1 MSSARLRLALALLA
15 VAAAL
20 LFLVRPPAA
29 PETRPPAAAS
39 SATAAPTPAAVSTPA
54 PHAAA
59 AAPVTDPSPDAPS
72 LTRLAYSQAWD
83 GPLPPAMAAFR
94 AWTQRH
100 RTAPSLPAR
109 LALEPEGVAL
119 ARARRAEMRE
129 LIVRDPARAL
139 AVTVPATVRQ
149 SLPTAVLT
157 ELETRHAGRGDYAL
171 QASSPA
177 PGEPPHGPALRRI
190 VFLGGVTFTAHTY
203 GRRTGQLTEEGASLH
218 GIALDRALALHESP
232 VRLLEPGEIPG
243 AAAEPAC
250 IGCAALLPP
259 DDATTGVNLVELD
272 TVAAEGRI
280 LRVHPA
286 ELAALEARAI
296 AAEDA
301 PGPRVA
307 PLASLPTVS
316 PADLPSPTSAVP
328 PPRAADAPTPH
339 TVGTKQIL
347 VIRTDFS
354 DFPGE
359 PISEAAA
366 TTLMD
371 GAVKTQLEDMS
382 YGLTSSSVTVSSKT
396 YRLPRTGAS
405 YATTN
410 DRNPLHADARTLA
423 AADYTLS
430 TYDRIIVLFPNIGT
444 TRVPG
449 SQITFGGL
457 ANVVGTNAWINGP
470 NSFGLATLVHEL
482 GHTYGLLH
490 ANLWRVRDGNAL
502 SADGNTLEYGD
513 PFDLMGSSSATGV
526 TRDARHHFSMWGK
539 NRLGWL
545 PDDAV
550 TTVTRSGI
558 YRVHR
563 FDARNAP
570 RNQPL
575 ALRVFRDGVRWY
587 WIGLRQNFA
596 TGTLRADGAY
606 VIWGHNQRL
615 QTQLLD
621 LNTPGGTGTA
631 NGTGDAALPVGATFR
646 DPQYGIALRTV
657 ARGGEAP
664 SEWLDIEVTLPDLPR
679 NVVTAWGREGST
691 FYDTET
697 GEDLVP
703 APETNVPMNLENVKA
718 IAAGDLHAL
727 ALRHDGT
734 VVAWGSNA
742 NGQTTVPA
750 GLADVVAI
758 AAGGHV
764 SGAVLADG
772 TVRLWGPA
780 ASGILTPPASVRDIR
795 QLAIGSSTALGIY
808 HALALRA
815 DGTIV
820 AWGDNTRGQATV
832 PTTVT
837 RASAIA
843 ASDRL
848 SVALR
853 PDGTVVRWGTT
864 FADAVPFPA
873 NLSDVTAIASSGN
886 AAHVLA
892 LKRDGTVVGWGV
904 NLNNRATP
912 PAGLTDVVALAAGA
926 AHSLALKRDGT
937 VVAWGNTA
945 LGRTA
950 IPPSLPAV
958 RAIAAS
964 GGASFALVG
973 TPAGFSVQPQSQTV
987 AAGGSATFRTEVT
1000 GATGTVGYQWR
1011 RNGIALAGAT
1021 AATLTIPRVSAIDI
1035 GTYDVV
1041 VATGGG
1047 TIASATARLSVP
1059 GASAADL
1066 GRIAN
1071 LSIRTAAGTGDST
1084 LIVGVGIGGP
1094 NTGGPKAVLLRGVGP
1109 TLAAFGV
1116 GGALADPV
1124 MTVFQGTTQVAANDD
1139 WAGGFDFA
1147 TLGAF
1152 AFSGANPRDAALYN
1166 PAAASGSYSIQIVGK
1181 NNATGIALAEVY
1193 DATPPASFTT
1203 ATPRLVNVSARTQ
1216 VGTGENILIA
1226 GFVVAG
1232 TSPVRVLVRAIG
1244 PTLAA
1249 FGVGGTL
1256 ADPRLELLNAAGTR
1270 VAENDNWGGSIDL
1283 KAAFAAVGAFALT
1296 PDNSRDAAVLVSLPP
1311 GTYTA
1316 QISGVGATSG
1326 VALVEVYE
1334 IP

>member
-1 MSSARLRLALALLA
+1 MSSARLRLALALSALA
-15 VAAAL
+15 TAL
-20 LFLVRPPAA
+20 LFLVRAPTA
-29 PETRPPAAAS
+29 PENAPPPPS
-39 SATAAPTPAAVSTPA
+39 SAGAPAVPAAAVSTPA
-54 PHAAA
+54 PHAGP
-59 AAPVTDPSPDAPS
+59 AAPAAIAPDPAAPS
-72 LTRLAYSQAWD
+72 LARLAYSQSWD

-100 RTAPSLPAR
+100 RAAPSLPAR
-109 LALEPEGVAL
+109 LALEPEGIAL
-119 ARARRAEMRE
+119 ARARRAEMRD
-129 LIVRDPARAL
+129 LIVQDPARAL
-139 AVTVPATVRQ
+139 AVTVPAVVRQ
-149 SLPTAVLT
+149 ALPAAVLA
-157 ELETRHAGRGDYAL
+157 ELETRHAGRGDFAL
-171 QASSPA
+171 QAGSPA
-177 PGEPPHGPALRRI
+177 PGEPHGPALRRI
-190 VFLGGVTFTAHTY
+190 VFLGGLTFTAHAY
-203 GRRTGQLTEEGASLH
+203 GRREGQLTEEGASLH
-218 GIALDRALALHESP
+218 GIALGREFALHESP
-232 VRLLEPGEIPG
+232 LRLLEPGEVP
-243 AAAEPAC
+243 ATAAEPAC
-250 IGCAALLPP
+250 AGCAALLPP
-259 DDATTGVNLVELD
+259 SDPDDAVNRTELD

-280 LRVHPA
+280 LRIHPG
-286 ELAALEARAI
+286 ELAAFEARAL

-301 PGPRVA
+301 AGPRVA
-307 PLASLPTVS
+307 PLASLP
-316 PADLPSPTSAVP
+316 AIPSSDTPSAPSP

-354 DFPGE
+354 DFPGD

-366 TTLMD
+366 ATLMD

-382 YGLTSSSVTVSSKT
+382 YGLTTSIVTVTPKT

-405 YATTN
+405 YATAN
-410 DRNPLHADARTLA
+410 DRNPLHADARALAGADHTL
-423 AADYTLS
+423 TNF
-430 TYDRIIVLFPNIGT
+430 DRIIVLFPNLGT
-444 TRVPG
+444 ARVPG
-449 SQITFGGL
+449 SQITFAGL
-457 ANVVGTNAWINGP
+457 ANVGGTNAWINGP
-470 NSFGLATLVHEL
+470 NSFAMPTLIHEL

-502 SADGNTLEYGD
+502 SVDGNTLEYGD
-513 PFDLMGSSSATGV
+513 PFDLMGSTSATGV
-526 TRDARHHFSMWGK
+526 TRDARHHFNMWGK

-545 PDDAV
+545 PDEAV
-550 TTVTRSGI
+550 TTVTRSGT

-575 ALRVFRDGVRWY
+575 ALRIFRDGVRWY

-621 LNTPGGTGTA
+621 LNTPGGAGTA
-631 NGTGDAALPVGATFR
+631 NGTGDAALPLGATFQ
-646 DPQYGIALRTV
+646 DPQHGITLRTV

-664 SEWLDIEVTLPDLPR
+664 SEWLDIEVTLPALPR
-679 NVVTAWGREGST
+679 NVVTAWGRENST

-703 APETNVPMNLENVKA
+703 APETNVPMNLDNVKA

-734 VVAWGSNA
+734 VVGWGSNA
-742 NGQTTVPA
+742 QGQISIPA
-750 GLADVVAI
+750 GLTNVVSI

-772 TVRLWGPA
+772 TVRLWGPT
-780 ASGILTPPASVRDIR
+780 ASGILTPPADLRDVR

-815 DGTIV
+815 DGTLV

-832 PTTVT
+832 PASVT
-837 RASAIA
+837 RATAIA

-848 SVALR
+848 SIALQ

-864 FADAVPFPA
+864 FTGAIPFPTG
-873 NLSDVTAIASSGN
+873 LSDVTAIASSGN
-886 AAHVLA
+886 AAHALA

-904 NLNNRATP
+904 NNENRATP
-912 PAGLTDVVALAAGA
+912 PAGLAEVVAIAAGA

-937 VVAWGNTA
+937 VVAWGNPA

-950 IPPSLPAV
+950 VPRSLPAV

-973 TPAGFSVQPQSQTV
+973 TTAEFSVQPQAQTV
-987 AAGGSATFRTEVT
+987 AAGAPATFRAEVT
-1000 GATGTVGYQWR
+1000 GAAGPVTYQWR
-1011 RNGIALAGAT
+1011 RNGVALAGAT
-1021 AATLTIPRVSAIDI
+1021 SATLALARAGATDV
-1035 GTYDVV
+1035 GVYDVV
-1041 VATGGG
+1041 VNAAGG
-1047 TIASATARLSVP
+1047 TLTSAGARLTVT
-1059 GASAADL
+1059 GASTASF

-1071 LSIRTAAGTGDST
+1071 LSIRTAAGTGDSV

-1094 NTGGPKAVLLRGVGP
+1094 DTSGPKAILVRGVGP

-1116 GGALADPV
+1116 SGTLADPV
-1124 MTVFQGTTQVAANDD
+1124 MTVFQGTTEVARNDD

-1147 TLGAF
+1147 SLGAF
-1152 AFSGANPRDAALYN
+1152 AFSGPAPRDAALYN
-1166 PAAASGSYSIQIVGK
+1166 PALAGGSYSIQIVGK

-1193 DATPPASFTT
+1193 DATPPATFTT
-1203 ATPRLVNVSARTQ
+1203 GTPRLINVSARTQ
-1216 VGTGENILIA
+1216 VGTGDNVLIA
-1226 GFVVAG
+1226 GFVITGA
-1232 TSPVRVLVRAIG
+1232 SPVRVLVRAVG
-1244 PTLAA
+1244 PALTA
-1249 FGVGGTL
+1249 FGVGGAL
-1256 ADPRLELLNAAGTR
+1256 ADPRLEVLNAAGTR
-1270 VAENDNWGGSIDL
+1270 VAENDNWGGTVAL
-1283 KAAFAAVGAFALT
+1283 KAAFASVGAFALA
-1296 PDNSRDAAVLVSLPP
+1296 PDNSRDAAVLVSLSP

-1316 QISGVGATSG
+1316 QISGAGATTG

-1334 IP
+1334 VP